1 MSELANAILLA
12 PPVLMVGAM
21 LAAVSQSRRSPAR
34 WLAVEFAPFAALL
47 LALAGLLQFVTS
59 GAVAET
65 LALGLVRID
74 PVSISVA
81 VLVSFVGFVVMR
93 YARTAL
99 QGEAGES
106 RFHALMLFTLGAAL
120 TLVLAGTL
128 LVIALAFIAIGWSLN
143 LLLLTYPGR
152 KQAQRAAAK
161 FRLVWAAADIALL
174 VGTCLAALSFGG
186 VDLHQ
191 LDTASATAASSLTG
205 QLAIGLIVIA
215 LMMKTACLP
224 LHGWLTEVMEA
235 PTPVSALLHA
245 GIINAGG
252 YVLIRLA
259 DLVQQAPWAM
269 ALLVMV
275 GGITALFGALVMLTQ
290 SAVKT
295 GLAWSTVS
303 QMGFLLLQCGLG
315 LWPLAV
321 LHIVAHSLY
330 KAHAFLGAGEAIK
343 ASLISRRLG
352 PVAAPHPGAV
362 ARAFGVALALYILL
376 AIAAHF
382 VLGDK
387 PAQAIALGAILI
399 FGIAY
404 LMAQGFAES
413 APRALARLTTVY
425 AAGAALAYFVFH
437 GAAEKLWGTTL
448 PPPPQMGAL
457 EWALISLALVSFG
470 LVAIA
475 QSLFPL
481 WAHHPATAGLRVHLA
496 NGLYLNA
503 ALDRAIGGLKAAP
516 TSSPMGGQN
525 AA

>member
-1 MSELANAILLA
+1 MSELANVILLA
-12 PPVLMVGAM
+12 PAVLMVGAIF
-21 LAAVSQSRRSPAR
+21 AAVSTSRRSPAR
-34 WLAVEFAPFAALL
+34 WIAVALAPIAALL
-47 LALAGLLQFVTS
+47 LSLAGLVQFIIEGTAPISPS
-59 GAVAET
+59 G
-65 LALGLVRID
+65 LFRID
-74 PVSISVA
+74 TVSVSIA

-99 QGEAGES
+99 QGEVREG

-120 TLVLAGTL
+120 TLVLAGNL
-128 LVIALAFIAIGWSLN
+128 LVIAFAFIAIGWSLN
-143 LLLLTYPGR
+143 LLLLTYAGR
-152 KQAQRAAAK
+152 KPAQRAAAK
-161 FRLVWAAADIALL
+161 FRLVWAAADLVFL
-174 VGTCLAALSFGG
+174 VGIGLAALSIGG
-186 VDLHQ
+186 VDFGQ
-191 LDTASATAASSLTG
+191 LSADTAVASSLPA

-215 LMMKTACLP
+215 MMMKTACLP

-252 YVLIRLA
+252 YVLIRLSE
-259 DLVQQAPWAM
+259 LVQQAPWAM

-275 GGITALFGALVMLTQ
+275 GGVTALFGALVMLTQ

-321 LHIVAHSLY
+321 MHIIAHSLY
-330 KAHAFLGAGEAIK
+330 KAHAFLGAGEAVK

-362 ARAFGVALALYILL
+362 ARAFGVAVALYVLL
-376 AIAAHF
+376 AIAAQMLF
-382 VLGDK
+382 GGK

-413 APRALARLTTVY
+413 APRALARLTTLY
-425 AAGAALAYFVFH
+425 AAAAALAYFVFH
-437 GAAEKLWGTTL
+437 GLAEKLWGAAL
-448 PPPPQMGAL
+448 PAPPQMGAL

-516 TSSPMGGQN
+516 TLSPMGGKH